1 MSASNSAFD
10 LMEHSPSALYERVKS
25 FIRQKSRS
33 GEWKPGDRIPSEN
46 DLVRGLGVSRMTI
59 NRALR
64 ELSEVGEL
72 VRRAGVGTFVAEPRP
87 QSTLLMIAR
96 IGDEVRAR
104 GHRYDWSVI
113 MKAKESAARDSASA
127 LDLAKGSPVFHLVTV
142 HYENGVPVQLENRY
156 VNPACSPELLDETFK
171 TRTPSEYLLDKI
183 PATEIEHTVDAVLP
197 GPEAGLKNIAK
208 LLKIGKNEPCLLL
221 TRRTWSGNMPV
232 TFARLYYPASRY
244 RLSCRFRPSGVQDR
258 G

>member
-1 MSASNSAFD
+1 MSASNAAFD
-10 LMEHSPSALYERVKS
+10 LMEQSPSALYERVKT

-46 DLVRGLGVSRMTI
+46 DLVKALGISRMTI

-87 QSTLLMIAR
+87 QSTLMMIAR
-96 IGDEVRAR
+96 IGDEIRAR
-104 GHRYDWSVI
+104 GHRYHWSVI
-113 MKAKESAARDSASA
+113 LKTEEKAPPDAAAA
-127 LDLAKGSPVFHLVTV
+127 LDVAPGSPLFHLVTV

-156 VNPACSPELLDETFK
+156 VNPASSPALLSESFEA
-171 TRTPSEYLLDKI
+171 RTPSEYLLDTI

-197 GPEAGLKNIAK
+197 GAEAKPMKIAK

-221 TRRTWSGNMPV
+221 TRRTWSGSTPV

-244 RLSCRFRPSGVQDR
+244 RLSCRFRPSAIQDR